1 MLYAQGE
8 EKMKNWE
15 INYEK
20 YRSGET
26 EEVYQKLKQ
35 KVEERKASQ
44 EEVKEYNKMTRIYE
58 NLPKIENIKEFMDI
72 LDNDLAILKE
82 EYNKRMT
89 QKMTNNLK
97 DKIKSE
103 SSDKIAE
110 LDSKISENLVKQ
122 ESVIKNRKRIN
133 RRLDE
138 LSKIKKENLS
148 EEEKKEIDDLTNEKI
163 EATNDLQK
171 LKDEAKEN
179 NSKYNKYLGLNK
191 SAQTAQINN
200 DQEIS
205 QGKVEKYTT
214 EELREK
220 CFKISS
226 QMSKCNLVAAN
237 LMKGLSM
244 ESIDLKLKHFKEKKF
259 TSKTKLPLTREEWAE
274 KDSKKEEKNIE
285 EAEETQDINK
295 SEEELTKEEN
305 QRQSV
310 EELPEEDQT
319 KLPIDVNSF
328 TNAFPKLAKIFPKM
342 EKTKLAKFM
351 VNVKQKMNMPKVKK
365 EKTKKQ
371 ENQNEQETTNS
382 KAKRNKYMDSLK
394 FDVLDVAEKGYDK
407 VSKEKLMQAKKAA
420 YDRES
425 KKFGEEYAKRSFDS
439 KDDGREI

>member
-89 QKMTNNLK
+89 QKMTDNLK

-110 LDSKISENLVKQ
+110 LDSEISENLAKQ

-148 EEEKKEIDDLTNEKI
+148 EEEKKEIDDLTKEKI

-179 NSKYNKYLGLNK
+179 NSKYN
-191 SAQTAQINN
+191 
-200 DQEIS
+200 
-205 QGKVEKYTT
+205 
-214 EELREK
+214 
-220 CFKISS
+220 
-226 QMSKCNLVAAN
+226 
-237 LMKGLSM
+237 
-244 ESIDLKLKHFKEKKF
+244 
-259 TSKTKLPLTREEWAE
+259 
-274 KDSKKEEKNIE
+274 NI
-285 EAEETQDINK
+285 QD
-295 SEEELTKEEN
+295 
-305 QRQSV
+305 
-310 EELPEEDQT
+310 
-319 KLPIDVNSF
+319 
-328 TNAFPKLAKIFPKM
+328 
-342 EKTKLAKFM
+342 
-351 VNVKQKMNMPKVKK
+351 
-365 EKTKKQ
+365 
-371 ENQNEQETTNS
+371 
-382 KAKRNKYMDSLK
+382 
-394 FDVLDVAEKGYDK
+394 
-407 VSKEKLMQAKKAA
+407 
-420 YDRES
+420 
-425 KKFGEEYAKRSFDS
+425 
-439 KDDGREI
+439 